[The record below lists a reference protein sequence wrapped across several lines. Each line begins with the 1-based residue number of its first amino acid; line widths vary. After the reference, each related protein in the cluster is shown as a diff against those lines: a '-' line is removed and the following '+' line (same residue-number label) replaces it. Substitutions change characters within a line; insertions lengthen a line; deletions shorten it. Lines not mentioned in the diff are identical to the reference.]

1 MHIKG
6 RKDIVMV
13 FTMILCIICTWFG
26 AFVGVFFMAAV
37 QLAARSDKTSFNKMK
52 IKNDEEVKDNEN
64 E

>member
-1 MHIKG
+1 
-6 RKDIVMV
+6 MV

-37 QLAARSDKTSFNKMK
+37 QLAARSDKTSFNEMK

-64 E
+64 K